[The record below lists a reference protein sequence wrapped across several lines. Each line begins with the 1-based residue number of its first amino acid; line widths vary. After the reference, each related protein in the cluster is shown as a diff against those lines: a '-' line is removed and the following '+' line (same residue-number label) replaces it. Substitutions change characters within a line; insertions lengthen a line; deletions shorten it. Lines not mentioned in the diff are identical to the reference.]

1 MVVGVFR
8 ASSETLVVGI
18 FCVSYLL
25 NNYFIAYEQHT
36 WMYNLAPMVGELLV
50 YLEQAVNLWLLVFLV
65 SGARGP
71 GETAISEGQRSK

>member
-1 MVVGVFR
+1 MYLKQATNNLLLLVF
-8 ASSETLVVGI
+8 LCVI
-18 FCVSYLL
+18 F
-25 NNYFIAYEQHT
+25 AYQLFDSLWTT
-36 WMYNLAPMVGELLV
+36 WKYNLAPMVGELLV

>member
-1 MVVGVFR
+1 MYVFK
-8 ASSETLVVGI
+8 ASSKHPLVVGI
-18 FCVSYLL
+18 SFVSYLL
-25 NNYFIAYEQHT
+25 TNYLIAYEQHT

>member
-1 MVVGVFR
+1 MDVQFSTHG
-8 ASSETLVVGI
+8 
-18 FCVSYLL
+18 
-25 NNYFIAYEQHT
+25 
-36 WMYNLAPMVGELLV
+36 GELLLV

>member
-1 MVVGVFR
+1 MYLKQAANNPWLLVF
-8 ASSETLVVGI
+8 LCVI
-18 FCVSYLL
+18 F
-25 NNYFIAYEQHT
+25 AYQLFDSLWT
-36 WMYNLAPMVGELLV
+36 TRIYNLAPMVGELLV